1 MQGEVCGPEK
11 FIVSGDPRPNTA
23 REASTFTDEKSAVE
37 DVPPADLASMSMNA
51 GQTDLGVCLESR
63 FSRGKRFW
71 HPEMTTKASYPIQ
84 SDTGLFGMRSRCE
97 APVHERA
104 PGAWHLWRV
113 RSLGRP
119 RCRQLRYRPQ
129 ILVKSIR

>member
-37 DVPPADLASMSMNA
+37 DVPPADLACISINA

-84 SDTGLFGMRSRCE
+84 SDTGYSECAVVAKRQCTSVRQAHGIFG
-97 APVHERA
+97 A
-104 PGAWHLWRV
+104 
-113 RSLGRP
+113 
-119 RCRQLRYRPQ
+119 
-129 ILVKSIR
+129 